1 MVIGGSELIGLLF
14 KAFLIVLLS
23 GIILIAFVPLRIKS
37 LISVLTVFLIAV
49 FTSIL
54 AIMAFSADGIEYI
67 VDGGNFFGSIPL
79 RIDTLSAWFILL
91 IRLRISQEFNC
102 RIPVYRFSLDSLS
115 DLSFL
120 DAAGWHSSA

>member
-1 MVIGGSELIGLLF
+1 MMVIGGSELIGLLF

-23 GIILIAFVPLRIKS
+23 GIILISFVPLRIKS

-79 RIDTLSAWFILL
+79 RDCMHLGE
-91 IRLRISQEFNC
+91 IRA
-102 RIPVYRFSLDSLS
+102 V
-115 DLSFL
+115 
-120 DAAGWHSSA
+120 A